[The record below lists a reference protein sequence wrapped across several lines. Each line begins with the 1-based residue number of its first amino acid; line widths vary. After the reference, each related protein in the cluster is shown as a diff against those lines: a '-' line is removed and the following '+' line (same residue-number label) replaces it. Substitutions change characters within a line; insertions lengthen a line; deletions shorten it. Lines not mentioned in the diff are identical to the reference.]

1 MRMKTNDAMLH
12 IIFTP
17 VNTLLTINIFT
28 NLTFDLFYK

>member
-1 MRMKTNDAMLH
+1 MRIKTKDAVLY

-28 NLTFDLFYK
+28 NLTFGLFHK

>member
-1 MRMKTNDAMLH
+1 MRIKTNDAVRY
-12 IIFTP
+12 ITFTP

>member
-1 MRMKTNDAMLH
+1 MRIKTKDAVLY